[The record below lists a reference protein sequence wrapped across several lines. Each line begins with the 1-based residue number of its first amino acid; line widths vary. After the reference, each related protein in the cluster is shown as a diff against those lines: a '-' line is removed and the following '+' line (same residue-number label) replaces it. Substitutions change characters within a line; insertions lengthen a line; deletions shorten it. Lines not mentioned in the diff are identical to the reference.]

1 MAGTKLPPGWRLI
14 DGVASHLD
22 DERKPHPCG
31 LPPRKPLIEIVR
43 ELTPVA
49 PWIELERQWQET
61 IAPQHHG
68 SGAMRYER

>member
-14 DGVASHLD
+14 DGAPSRVTTSGS
-22 DERKPHPCG
+22 RIRVG
-31 LPPRKPLIEIVR
+31 LPPRKPLIEVVR

-61 IAPQHHG
+61 IG
-68 SGAMRYER
+68 SVPR

>member
-14 DGVASHLD
+14 DGAASHLD
-22 DERKPHPCG
+22 DERKPPPHPWVG

-43 ELTPVA
+43 ELPPVA

-61 IAPQHHG
+61 IPDLPAEV
-68 SGAMRYER
+68 R